1 MTHRI
6 KKICRAASRASVIL
20 CVLIVACS
28 RMGDV
33 EVREVEGLPCFAP
46 AAKELKR
53 PGANNVV
60 GIWVSDLSRE
70 TAEEVWAFGLYDS
83 SAPIKLETGE
93 CITYGTNFA
102 EAERLEPE
110 ALAKNTVYEVFVNSR
125 LTDSSYSTCGF
136 AAKFCLRTKLND
148 SGSDNGYAVIQ
159 IMPDSDAWY
168 SEKCE
173 DI

>member
-6 KKICRAASRASVIL
+6 KQICRAASRTSVMFCI
-20 CVLIVACS
+20 LIVACS
-28 RMGDV
+28 RMGDA
-33 EVREVEGLPCFAP
+33 EVREVGGLPCFAP

-53 PGANNVV
+53 SGANNIV
-60 GIWVSDLSRE
+60 GIWVSDISRDPV
-70 TAEEVWAFGLYDS
+70 EEVWAFGLYDS
-83 SAPIKLETGE
+83 STPIKLETGE
-93 CITYGTNFA
+93 CIPYGTTFA

-110 ALAKNTVYEVFVNSR
+110 ALAKDTVYEVFLNSR
-125 LTDSSYSTCGF
+125 LTDSSDSTRGF
-136 AAKFCLRTKLND
+136 AAKFCLRAKLND